1 MIVRRVDFLKRFE
14 KDLKKSPKKI
24 QIAFRSR
31 LEIYLTDRFN
41 PVLNNHTL
49 TGKFEGHRSI
59 NVTGDWRAIFRE
71 LDGGEIVYFDLL
83 GTHSRLYR

>member
-1 MIVRRVDFLKRFE
+1 MIVRRVDFSKRFE

-83 GTHSRLYR
+83 ETHSRLYR